1 MTFIDRTL
9 GRLGLARKSAP
20 SWESSLRDIFSA
32 GAATASAI
40 SVNPMTAL
48 ECPALAAALRI
59 RVETLAS
66 LGLFLYRRGADGD
79 RSRATAHP
87 LYKLLHDRPNAWTS
101 SAKFIQQLETDV
113 LTEGAGFA
121 YAVRVGDGRI
131 VELIRLDPTQV
142 TVKIDSATQ
151 EPSYEVNQ
159 LGGTVTFPWQDVL
172 HIEGSISFVGK
183 PDSRPISAIRTV
195 RESIGLNIALRRHLA
210 RILARGAKP
219 SGILKVAGTLTDD
232 AYARLQRQ
240 VTNSHTSENA
250 GGTIILEQTGAGSD
264 FVPLTFS
271 SVDLE
276 FGQALIATN
285 VDIGRALGIPPSMVF
300 EMDRATWANAEAM
313 FSAFKTLT
321 LLGRCQLWQGAI
333 NRLLTPEEQAEYY
346 AEFEIDALAKA
357 NLSERFKAY
366 QAACGGPWMTPD
378 EVRSLDN
385 RSSIDGG
392 DKLRPPPNAV
402 NVEAE
407 PGKAKDSSDASS

>member
-1 MTFIDRTL
+1 MTFLDRTL
-9 GRLGLARKSAP
+9 GLVGLTRKSAP
-20 SWESSLRDIFSA
+20 AWESSLRDIFA
-32 GAATASAI
+32 VGAATASAI
-40 SVNPMTAL
+40 NISPLSAL
-48 ECPALAAALRI
+48 ECPALAAALRV
-59 RVETLAS
+59 RVETLGS
-66 LGLFLYRRGADGD
+66 LGLFLYQRGADGE
-79 RSRATAHP
+79 RSRSTSHP
-87 LYKLLHDRPNAWTS
+87 LYRLLHDRPNPWTS

-113 LTEGAGFA
+113 IAEGAGYA
-121 YAVRVGDGRI
+121 VAVRVDDGRI
-131 VELIRLDPTQV
+131 AELHRLDPTQV
-142 TVKIDSATQ
+142 TVKIDPATQ
-151 EPSYEVNQ
+151 EPSYHVYQ
-159 LGGTVTFPWQDVL
+159 ASGTTIYPWENIL

-240 VTNSHTSENA
+240 VTNSHTGENA

-300 EMDRATWANAEAM
+300 EMDRATWANSEAM

-333 NRLLTPEEQAEYY
+333 NRLLSPEEQETFY

-402 NVEAE
+402 NVDAGG
-407 PGKAKDSSDASS
+407 GKPKD